1 MDTRFLETFV
11 TVVDGGSIAEAA
23 RRLHLSP
30 AAVAQRIGA
39 LEDEIGTRL
48 LSRSG
53 RNMKPTK
60 AGAAILGRARNFL
73 GELRDL
79 KSLAANDELSGE
91 LRVGAFPTAICGL
104 LPDILIAMKSDYPQI
119 KVSIMRGAS
128 WDLSPRVLASDLDGA
143 IIAQPPFAIPKICD
157 WRVLRQEPL
166 VVLTPAAMPAR
177 HPHAIL
183 ASEPFI
189 RVERSTWQGQL
200 VDGYLRRAR
209 IRPIELFELDDL
221 HAVARMVDRN
231 LGVALVP
238 DWAPPWP
245 EGLSLRKLPV
255 PDGSFSRYVG
265 LVWNKASLRLR
276 LIQAFLEVAVTVVA
290 RERLDAPKYARKRPL
305 RRR

>member
-23 RRLHLSP
+23 RRLNLSP

-39 LEDEIGTRL
+39 LEGEIGARL

-53 RNMKPTK
+53 RNVKPTQ

-79 KSLAANDELSGE
+79 KSLAANDEPAGE
-91 LRVGAFPTAICGL
+91 LRLGAFPTALCGL
-104 LPDILIAMKSDYPQI
+104 LPDILIVMKSAYPQI

-128 WDLSPRVLASDLDGA
+128 VDLYPKVLAGDLDGA
-143 IIAQPPFAIPKICD
+143 IIVQPPFVLPKICD
-157 WRVLRQEPL
+157 WRVLREEPL
-166 VVLTPAAMPAR
+166 VVLTRAAMPTR
-177 HPHAIL
+177 HPHTIL

-189 RVERSTWQGQL
+189 RYDRNSWTGRL
-200 VDGYLRRAR
+200 IDGYLRRAS

-221 HAVARMVDRN
+221 HAIARLVDRN
-231 LGVALVP
+231 LGVTLLP

-255 PDGSFSRYVG
+255 PDRSFSRYVG
-265 LVWNKASLRLR
+265 FIWNKASLRLR
-276 LIQAFLEVAVTVVA
+276 PIQAFLEVAITVVA
-290 RERLDAPKYARKRPL
+290 RGRLDIPKYARKRPL